1 MGHWLGLLLS
11 ESGSKTDPEEFTYD
25 YVDADRVSCIV
36 SAAKNSFLYV
46 HGVVWGSWEL
56 VEGERA
62 GEGCFRCGC
71 SSGAFFE
78 SSVQG
83 RRALVVTGVGTCT
96 RVAFEKPA

>member
-46 HGVVWGSWEL
+46 GVTCGAAGTGGGEAAGVVGPS
-56 VEGERA
+56 
-62 GEGCFRCGC
+62 
-71 SSGAFFE
+71 
-78 SSVQG
+78 
-83 RRALVVTGVGTCT
+83 TCE
-96 RVAFEKPA
+96 RVAAAGLGLHSHLRLGRFL

>member
-46 HGVVWGSWEL
+46 TGNGAGWGCQRESKPEQGALHLWEVGCHGN
-56 VEGERA
+56 R
-62 GEGCFRCGC
+62 
-71 SSGAFFE
+71 
-78 SSVQG
+78 Q
-83 RRALVVTGVGTCT
+83 
-96 RVAFEKPA
+96 

>member
-46 HGVVWGSWEL
+46 SGNAWGRRDWWRGSKLERESLRLREVGCHGNRWQIHGY
-56 VEGERA
+56 
-62 GEGCFRCGC
+62 
-71 SSGAFFE
+71 SSVAFFG
-78 SSVQG
+78 SSVWD
-83 RRALVVTGVGTCT
+83 RRALIV
-96 RVAFEKPA
+96 PP